1 MYSGSLGSSVLSIP
15 AQGSWVPCFQWGLTY
30 YLSHTKAQW
39 FLCLAGTFCFPALS
53 LSQAPSH
60 CVPWGNFKEP
70 ELTKFADV
78 ISRDSKAFTFRESC
92 TSGSW
97 QIPSSSASHQALRE
111 DEAQGSWLPLLPG
124 ARAAAGTRLTDTLSQ
139 LDEKGR
145 GSGSFRVARAEED
158 RQACG
163 HCAKEQML
171 WTVTKLKEHSYGF
184 WNAGS
189 GRRPSGTKLGK
200 A

>member
-1 MYSGSLGSSVLSIP
+1 MSSFRAYGQRLKDIMRGYP
-15 AQGSWVPCFQWGLTY
+15 LPNAQEGLTLSPKGRPTTGDFLTPSAPLPCP
-30 YLSHTKAQW
+30 YLRHLSTV
-39 FLCLAGTFCFPALS
+39 CLGEIS
-53 LSQAPSH
+53 KNQRQQ
-60 CVPWGNFKEP
+60 
-70 ELTKFADV
+70 LTKFADV
-78 ISRDSKAFTFRESC
+78 ISRDSKASTFRGSC

-97 QIPSSSASHQALRE
+97 QIPSSSARHQALRE

-124 ARAAAGTRLTDTLSQ
+124 ARAAAGTRFTDTLSQ

-145 GSGSFRVARAEED
+145 GSRSFRVVRAEED
-158 RQACG
+158 RQACD

-171 WTVTKLKEHSYGF
+171 WTVTELKEHSYRF

-189 GRRPSGTKLGK
+189 RRRPSGTKLGK